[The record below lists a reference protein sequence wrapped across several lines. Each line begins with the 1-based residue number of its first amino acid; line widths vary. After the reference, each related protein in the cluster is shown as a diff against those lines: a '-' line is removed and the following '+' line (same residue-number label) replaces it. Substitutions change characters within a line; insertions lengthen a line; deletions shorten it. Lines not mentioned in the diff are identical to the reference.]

1 MSSTSLVFDILAKDR
16 ASSTFDR
23 VGGASGRAGGHLSN
37 LGTKLKSVAK
47 YAALAAAAGAVLA
60 ARWGVQAVKAAA
72 QDEQAQKLLASSLQR
87 NTGATKDQISA
98 VEAWIAKQ
106 GVALGVTDDE
116 LRPAF
121 QRLAEA
127 TGSVSDAQRLS
138 GLAMDVAAGKGKST
152 KQVAEALAKAY
163 QGNIGAL
170 GRLGVKTKDAEGN
183 TLTFDQAVKGLAD
196 TFGGQA
202 ATKADTYQGK
212 MDRLKLVYD
221 ETKETIGAKLL
232 PVLTSLATWFL
243 EDGIPAISK
252 TYGWLKDKLGPVFS
266 WIGGVVDKFRAKSGQ
281 ASGMLDRFRE
291 IVGTVKGALND
302 AAPFFDLVRGV
313 ATEVGKVMV
322 TLLWPAFK
330 KVSGWLLGNGL
341 DGLRAF
347 GKMLGWMGEAG
358 IVMWNS
364 ALQPVFK
371 LMATAIGTVLTK
383 LGQMFSALGSIKGA
397 PDWIGKTGE
406 ALQRAGEKAKQV
418 ADNIDK
424 IDTTKRVDIFVQTHY
439 MGGPGRDDPDLASGG
454 SVRSGGAT
462 SGRRSVTS
470 TPRTVAS
477 GRMSAGGASVDT
489 IAAAMRAALDG
500 LTVTIN
506 GDGTATF
513 LLTGAS
519 YK

>member
-1 MSSTSLVFDILAKDR
+1 MASTSLVFDILAQDR

-23 VGGASGRAGGHLSN
+23 VGSSSTRAGGHLSN

-60 ARWGVQAVKAAA
+60 VRWGVQAVKAAA
-72 QDEQAQKLLASSLQR
+72 QDEQAQRLLASSLQR
-87 NTGATKDQISA
+87 NTGATRDQIGA
-98 VEAWIAKQ
+98 VEDWISKQ

-116 LRPAF
+116 LRPAY

-127 TGSVSDAQRLS
+127 TGSVADAQRLS

-212 MDRLKLVYD
+212 MDRLKLVYE

-243 EDGIPAISK
+243 DKGIPAISK

-266 WIGGVVDKFRAKSGQ
+266 WIGGVVDKFRSSGGQ
-281 ASGMLDRFRE
+281 ASGMMDRFRE
-291 IVGTVKGALND
+291 VIGTVQTALKD
-302 AAPFFDLVRGV
+302 AGPFFTLVKGV
-313 ATEVGKVMV
+313 ATEVGQAMG
-322 TLLWPAFK
+322 TLLYPALK
-330 KVSGWLLGNGL
+330 KVGSWLLGNGL

-347 GKMLGWMGEAG
+347 GKMLGWMGRAG

-371 LMATAIGTVLTK
+371 FMATAIGTVLTK
-383 LGQMFSALGSIKGA
+383 LGDLFSALGSIKGA

-424 IDTTKRVDIFVQTHY
+424 IDTTKHVDIFVQTHY
-439 MGGPGRDDPDLASGG
+439 MGGPGRDDPELQQSAAPKS
-454 SVRSGGAT
+454 AT
-462 SGRRSVTS
+462 PSSSRPRRSPTS
-470 TPRTVAS
+470 TQ
-477 GRMSAGGASVDT
+477 RMSAAGGGYVSVET
-489 IAAAMRAALDG
+489 LQAALAGMVLRVEG
-500 LTVTIN
+500 LDAGQQAYLVT
-506 GDGTATF
+506 GGV
-513 LLTGAS
+513 
-519 YK
+519 